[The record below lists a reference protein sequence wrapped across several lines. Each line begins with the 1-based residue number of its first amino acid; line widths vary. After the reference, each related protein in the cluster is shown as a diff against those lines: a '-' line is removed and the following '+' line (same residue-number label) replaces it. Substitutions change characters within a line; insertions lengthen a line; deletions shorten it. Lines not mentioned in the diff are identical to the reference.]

1 VARILVIDDDEAVRE
16 SIGRMLTG
24 AGFVV
29 QPATHGE
36 EGIELARAGG
46 FDVIL
51 SDLRMPGLSGI
62 DVLRTLREAR
72 VDAAFI
78 VMTGFGSID
87 TAVESMKLGA
97 VDFMQKPFFRDELLM
112 RVRAAVDRRQLARQ
126 VDLLQKQIR
135 PAGSLEALVGESEPM
150 RRVRDFIR
158 RAAGA
163 PGTVLITGETGTGKE
178 LAARAIH
185 AGSARASKP
194 FVTLNCAA
202 VAESLL
208 ESELFGHARGAF
220 TGADAARPGLI
231 EHASGGTFLLDEIGT
246 MSPPL
251 QAKLLRTI
259 ESGEVRRVGTNDSR
273 SVDVRFVAATN
284 VDLQA
289 AVHARAFRQDLYYR
303 LNVHHIHLPPLRD
316 RAGDVRLLVQ
326 HFLAR
331 YGPSAGVSGCSA
343 AAWEI
348 LCAYEYPGN
357 VRQLEHVVQRAVA
370 IAQGPEIEP
379 GDLPE
384 DMLATRAGPPASEG
398 SVAAARERAERE
410 MIVAALA
417 RSRGEVTAAARE
429 LQISRTTLWRMMKR
443 RGLEGRKGGRT
454 EGGKDGRTEGRKG
467 GRADGRKDGRAEGRR
482 SGR

>member
-1 VARILVIDDDEAVRE
+1 MARILLIDDDEAVRE
-16 SIGRMLTG
+16 SIGRMLRG

-29 QPATHGE
+29 RPAKSGE
-36 EGIELARAGG
+36 EGFELARAGG

-62 DVLRTLREAR
+62 DVLRKVREAH

-78 VMTGFGSID
+78 IMTGFGSID
-87 TAVESMKLGA
+87 AAVESMKLGA

-112 RVRAAVDRRQLARQ
+112 RVRGAVDRRQLARQ

-135 PAGSLEALVGESEPM
+135 PAGSLDALVGESEPM
-150 RRVRDFIR
+150 RRLRDLIR
-158 RAAGA
+158 RAATA

-202 VAESLL
+202 VSESLL

-220 TGADAARPGLI
+220 TGADAARAGLI
-231 EHASGGTFLLDEIGT
+231 EHASGGAFFLDEIGT

-259 ESGEVRRVGTNDSR
+259 ECGEVRRLGSNDSR
-273 SVDVRFVAATN
+273 SVDVRFLAATN
-284 VDLQA
+284 VDLHA
-289 AVHARAFRQDLYYR
+289 AVQAGTFRQDLYYR
-303 LNVHHIHLPPLRD
+303 LNVHHIHLPPLRE
-316 RAGDVRLLVQ
+316 RAGDVRRLVQ
-326 HFLAR
+326 HFLDR
-331 YGPSAGVSGCSA
+331 YGPSAGVTGCSET
-343 AAWEI
+343 AWEI

-357 VRQLEHVVQRAVA
+357 VRQLEHVIQRAVA
-370 IAQGPEIEP
+370 IAQGPQIEP

-384 DMLATRAGPPASEG
+384 EMLATRVAAAPAEG

-410 MIVAALA
+410 MVLAALA
-417 RSRGEVTAAARE
+417 RNRGEVTAAARE
-429 LQISRTTLWRMMKR
+429 LQVSRTTLWRMMKKHSI
-443 RGLEGRKGGRT
+443 E
-454 EGGKDGRTEGRKG
+454 
-467 GRADGRKDGRAEGRR
+467 
-482 SGR
+482 